1 LFIYYSMAKWD
12 RIDIKRKMPV
22 EELDKRIK
30 NLELDV
36 KVLNRLHFIR
46 NRYLGD
52 SVELAASKS
61 GVTKRVG
68 YIWQDRWNEE
78 RYEGLKPKYGGGRP
92 AQITDEQKKEL
103 YEILTERDDW
113 TTKEIRKLINDK
125 FGIEF
130 SEKHVRT
137 ILRNLG
143 LKFARPYPKDYRRP
157 TNAEEQLK
165 KT

>member
-1 LFIYYSMAKWD
+1 MAKWD
-12 RIDIKRKMPV
+12 RIGIKRKMPV

-30 NLELDV
+30 SLELDV

-61 GVTKRVG
+61 GVTKRIG

-78 RYEGLKPKYGGGRP
+78 GYEGLKPKYGGGRH

-103 YEILTERDDW
+103 KEILSERDDW
-113 TTKEIRKLINDK
+113 TTKEIRKLINHE

-157 TNAEEQLK
+157 VDAEDQLK

>member
-1 LFIYYSMAKWD
+1 MS
-12 RIDIKRKMPV
+12 V

-30 NLELDV
+30 CLEKDV

-68 YIWQDRWNEE
+68 YIWQERWNEE
-78 RYEGLKPKYGGGRP
+78 GYEGLIPKYGGGRP
-92 AQITDEQKKEL
+92 AQVTGNEKKEL
-103 YEILTERDDW
+103 KELLSKRDDW
-113 TTKEIRKLINDK
+113 TTKEVKELIKNK
-125 FGIEF
+125 FGPDF

-137 ILRNLG
+137 ILRDLG
-143 LKFARPYPKDYRRP
+143 LKFAKPYTHDYRKSP
-157 TNAEEQLK
+157 DAGKQLK
-165 KT
+165 KHRTSFNRRTSNNRFFR

>member
-1 LFIYYSMAKWD
+1 MAKWD
-12 RIDIKRKMPV
+12 RIGIKRKMPV

-30 NLELDV
+30 SLELDV

-78 RYEGLKPKYGGGRP
+78 GYGGLIPKYGGGRP
-92 AQITDEQKKEL
+92 AQISDEQKIEL
-103 YEILTERDDW
+103 KEILAKRDDW
-113 TTKEIRKLINDK
+113 TTKEIKQLIKDG

-137 ILRNLG
+137 ILRSIG
-143 LKFARPYPKDYRRP
+143 LKFARPYPKDYRKP
-157 TNAEEQLK
+157 VDAEEQLK

>member
-1 LFIYYSMAKWD
+1 MAKWG
-12 RIDIKRKMPV
+12 RIGIKRKMSA
-22 EELDKRIK
+22 EDLDQQIK
-30 NLELDV
+30 ILEKNV

-68 YIWQDRWNEE
+68 YIWQYRWNEE
-78 RYEGLKPKYGGGRP
+78 GYKGLKPKYGGGRP
-92 AQITDEQKKEL
+92 AQITNKQKEEL
-103 YEILTERDDW
+103 YQILTERDDW
-113 TTKEIRKLINDK
+113 TTKEIKKLIKDK

-137 ILRNLG
+137 ILRSLG

-157 TNAEEQLK
+157 SDAEEQLK

>member
-1 LFIYYSMAKWD
+1 MAKWD
-12 RIDIKRKMPV
+12 RIGIKRKMPV

-30 NLELDV
+30 SLEFDV

-61 GVTKRVG
+61 DVTKRVG
-68 YIWQDRWNEE
+68 YIWQDRWNKEG
-78 RYEGLKPKYGGGRP
+78 YEGLIPKYGGGRI
-92 AQITDEQKKEL
+92 AQISNEQKNEL
-103 YEILTERDDW
+103 KEILAKRDDW
-113 TTKEIRKLINDK
+113 TTKEIKQLIKDK

-137 ILRNLG
+137 ILRSIG

-157 TNAEEQLK
+157 ADAEEQLK

>member
-1 LFIYYSMAKWD
+1 MAKWD
-12 RIDIKRKMPV
+12 RIGIKRKMSA
-22 EELDKRIK
+22 EDLDQQIK
-30 NLELDV
+30 ILEKNV

-68 YIWQDRWNEE
+68 YIWQYRWNEE
-78 RYEGLKPKYGGGRP
+78 GYEGLKPKYRGGRP
-92 AQITDEQKKEL
+92 AQITDKQKEEL
-103 YEILTERDDW
+103 YQILTERDDW
-113 TTKEIRKLINDK
+113 TTKEIRKLIKDK

-137 ILRNLG
+137 ILRSLG
-143 LKFARPYPKDYRRP
+143 LKYARPYPKDYRRP
-157 TNAEEQLK
+157 ADAKEQLK
-165 KT
+165 KHRSSFN

>member
-1 LFIYYSMAKWD
+1 MAKWD
-12 RIDIKRKMPV
+12 RIGIKRKMSV
-22 EELDKRIK
+22 EELDKQIK
-30 NLELDV
+30 SLELDV

-68 YIWQDRWNEE
+68 YIWQERWNKEG
-78 RYEGLKPKYGGGRP
+78 YEGLKPKYGSGRP
-92 AQITDEQKKEL
+92 SKITSQQKNEL
-103 YEILTERDDW
+103 KEILSERDDW
-113 TTKEIRKLINDK
+113 ITKEVKKLINTK
-125 FGIEF
+125 IGVEF

-137 ILRNLG
+137 VLRNLG
-143 LKFARPYPKDYRRP
+143 LKFARPYPKDYGRP
-157 TNAEEQLK
+157 ADAEEQLK

>member
-1 LFIYYSMAKWD
+1 MAKWD
-12 RIDIKRKMPV
+12 RIGIKRKMPV
-22 EELDKRIK
+22 EELDKQIK
-30 NLELDV
+30 SLELDV

-68 YIWQDRWNEE
+68 YIWQERWNKEG
-78 RYEGLKPKYGGGRP
+78 YEGLKPKYGGGRP
-92 AQITDEQKKEL
+92 AQITNQQKSEL
-103 YEILTERDDW
+103 KEILKERDDW
-113 TTKEIRKLINDK
+113 TTKEVRKLINDK
-125 FGIEF
+125 FEVEF

-137 ILRNLG
+137 ILRSLG
-143 LKFARPYPKDYRRP
+143 LKFGKPYPKDYRRP
-157 TNAEEQLK
+157 PDAEEQLK

>member
-1 LFIYYSMAKWD
+1 MAKWD
-12 RIDIKRKMPV
+12 RIGIKRNMPV

-30 NLELDV
+30 RLELDV

-52 SVELAASKS
+52 SVELATSKS

-68 YIWQDRWNEE
+68 YIWQDRWNDEG
-78 RYEGLKPKYGGGRP
+78 YEGLIPKYGGGRP
-92 AQITDEQKKEL
+92 AQISDEQKIEL
-103 YEILTERDDW
+103 KEILAKRDDW
-113 TTKEIRKLINDK
+113 TTKEIKQLINDK
-125 FGIEF
+125 FGIQF

-137 ILRNLG
+137 ILRSIG
-143 LKFARPYPKDYRRP
+143 LKFARSYPKDYRRP
-157 TNAEEQLK
+157 VDAEEQLK

>member
-1 LFIYYSMAKWD
+1 MAKWD
-12 RIDIKRKMPV
+12 RIGIKRKMSA
-22 EELDKRIK
+22 EDLDQQIK
-30 NLELDV
+30 ILEKNV

-68 YIWQDRWNEE
+68 YIWQYRWNEE
-78 RYEGLKPKYGGGRP
+78 GYEGLKPKYRGGRP
-92 AQITDEQKKEL
+92 AQITDKQKEEL
-103 YEILTERDDW
+103 YQILTERDDW
-113 TTKEIRKLINDK
+113 TTKEIRKLIKDK

-137 ILRNLG
+137 ILRSLG
-143 LKFARPYPKDYRRP
+143 LKYARPYPKDYRRP
-157 TNAEEQLK
+157 ADAKEQLK

>member
-1 LFIYYSMAKWD
+1 MAKWD
-12 RIDIKRKMPV
+12 RIGIKRKMPV

-61 GVTKRVG
+61 EVTKRVG

-78 RYEGLKPKYGGGRP
+78 GYEGLKPKYGGGRP

-113 TTKEIRKLINDK
+113 TTKEIRKLIKDK

-137 ILRNLG
+137 ILRSLG

-157 TNAEEQLK
+157 TDAEEQLK

>member
-1 LFIYYSMAKWD
+1 MAKWG
-12 RIDIKRKMPV
+12 RIGIKRKMSA
-22 EELDKRIK
+22 EDLDQQIK
-30 NLELDV
+30 ILEKNV

-68 YIWQDRWNEE
+68 YIWQYRWNEE
-78 RYEGLKPKYGGGRP
+78 GYEGLKPKYRGGRP
-92 AQITDEQKKEL
+92 AQITDKQKEEL
-103 YEILTERDDW
+103 YQILTERDDW
-113 TTKEIRKLINDK
+113 TTKEIRKLIKDK

-137 ILRNLG
+137 ILRSLG
-143 LKFARPYPKDYRRP
+143 LKYARPYPKDYRRP
-157 TNAEEQLK
+157 ADAKEQLK

>member
-1 LFIYYSMAKWD
+1 MAKWG
-12 RIDIKRKMPV
+12 RIGIKRKMSA
-22 EELDKRIK
+22 EDLDQQIK
-30 NLELDV
+30 ILEKNV

-68 YIWQDRWNEE
+68 YIWQYRWNEE
-78 RYEGLKPKYGGGRP
+78 GYEGLKPKYGGGRP
-92 AQITDEQKKEL
+92 AQITDEQKEEL
-103 YEILTERDDW
+103 YQILTERDDW
-113 TTKEIRKLINDK
+113 TTKEIRKLIKDK

-137 ILRNLG
+137 ILRSLG
-143 LKFARPYPKDYRRP
+143 LKYARPYPKDYRRP
-157 TNAEEQLK
+157 ADAKEQLK

>member
-1 LFIYYSMAKWD
+1 MAKWD
-12 RIDIKRKMPV
+12 RIGLKRQMSA

-30 NLELDV
+30 ILEKDV

-68 YIWQDRWNEE
+68 YIWQERWNEE
-78 RYEGLKPKYGGGRP
+78 GYEGLIPKYGGGRP
-92 AQITDEQKKEL
+92 AQLTDNDKNDLK
-103 YEILTERDDW
+103 EILSKRDDW
-113 TTKEIRKLINDK
+113 TTKEIKKLIKDR
-125 FGIEF
+125 FGPDF
-130 SEKHVRT
+130 SEKHVRS
-137 ILRNLG
+137 ILKSLG
-143 LKFARPYPKDYRRP
+143 LKFAKPYPKDYRRP
-157 TNAEEQLK
+157 PDAEKQFK

>member
-1 LFIYYSMAKWD
+1 MAKWD
-12 RIDIKRKMPV
+12 RVGIKHWMTA

-30 NLELDV
+30 SLEKDV

-68 YIWQDRWNEE
+68 YIWQERWNEE
-78 RYEGLKPKYGGGRP
+78 GYEGLIPKYGGGRP
-92 AQITDEQKKEL
+92 AQLLDEDKIKLKQLLSK
-103 YEILTERDDW
+103 RDDW
-113 TTKEIRKLINDK
+113 TTKEVKKLIKDE
-125 FGIEF
+125 FGPDF
-130 SEKHVRT
+130 TEKHVRT
-137 ILRNLG
+137 ILRDLG
-143 LKFARPYPKDYRRP
+143 LKFAKPYPHDYRRP
-157 TNAEEQLK
+157 LDAEDQLK

>member
-1 LFIYYSMAKWD
+1 MSAEDLD
-12 RIDIKRKMPV
+12 QQIKIL
-22 EELDKRIK
+22 EK
-30 NLELDV
+30 NV

-78 RYEGLKPKYGGGRP
+78 GYEGLKPKYGGGRP
-92 AQITDEQKKEL
+92 AQITDEEKSQLK
-103 YEILTERDDW
+103 EILTKRDDW
-113 TTKEIRKLINDK
+113 ITKEIKNLICDR
-125 FGIEF
+125 FGVEY
-130 SEKHVRT
+130 SLKQVRI
-137 ILRNLG
+137 ILRSLG
-143 LKFARPYPKDYRRP
+143 LKYARPYPKDYRRP
-157 TNAEEQLK
+157 ADPKEQLK

>member
-1 LFIYYSMAKWD
+1 MS
-12 RIDIKRKMPV
+12 V

-30 NLELDV
+30 KLELDV
-36 KVLNRLHFIR
+36 KVLNKLHFIR

-61 GVTKRVG
+61 GVTKRIG

-78 RYEGLKPKYGGGRP
+78 GYEGLKPKYGGGRP
-92 AQITDEQKKEL
+92 AQITDEQKSEL

-113 TTKEIRKLINDK
+113 TTKEIRILIKDK

-137 ILRNLG
+137 ILRSLG

-157 TNAEEQLK
+157 SDAEEQLK

>member
-1 LFIYYSMAKWD
+1 MNMAKWD
-12 RIDIKRKMPV
+12 RIGIKRKMSA
-22 EELDKRIK
+22 EDLDQQIK
-30 NLELDV
+30 ILEKNV

-68 YIWQDRWNEE
+68 YIWQYRWNEE
-78 RYEGLKPKYGGGRP
+78 GYEGLKPKYRGGRP
-92 AQITDEQKKEL
+92 AQITNKQKEEL
-103 YEILTERDDW
+103 YQILTERDDW
-113 TTKEIRKLINDK
+113 TTKEIRKLIKDK

-137 ILRNLG
+137 ILRSLG
-143 LKFARPYPKDYRRP
+143 LKYARPYPKDYRRP
-157 TNAEEQLK
+157 ADAKEQLK

>member
-1 LFIYYSMAKWD
+1 MVKWD
-12 RIDIKRKMPV
+12 RIEIKKQMSV

-30 NLELDV
+30 TLEMDV

-68 YIWQDRWNEE
+68 YIWQERWNEE
-78 RYEGLKPKYGGGRP
+78 GYEGLIPKYGGGRP
-92 AQITDEQKKEL
+92 SQITNEQKNQLKEKL
-103 YEILTERDDW
+103 SERDDW
-113 TTKEIRKLINDK
+113 TTKEVRKLIKDNY
-125 FGIEF
+125 GVEF

-137 ILRNLG
+137 ILRDLG
-143 LKFARPYPKDYRRP
+143 LKFAKPYPQDYRR
-157 TNAEEQLK
+157 ASDAAEQLK

>member
-1 LFIYYSMAKWD
+1 MLIFIIMARWD
-12 RIDIKRKMPV
+12 RIGIKHQMSV

-30 NLELDV
+30 CLEKDV

-46 NRYLGD
+46 NRYPGD

-68 YIWQDRWNEE
+68 YIWQERWNEE
-78 RYEGLKPKYGGGRP
+78 GYEGLMPKYGGGRP
-92 AQITDEQKKEL
+92 AKLTEKEKINLKEL
-103 YEILTERDDW
+103 LSKKDDW
-113 TTKEIRKLINDK
+113 TTKKIKKLIKDK
-125 FGIEF
+125 FGPDF

-143 LKFARPYPKDYRRP
+143 LKFGKPYPKDYRRP
-157 TNAEEQLK
+157 FNAENS
-165 KT
+165 

>member
-1 LFIYYSMAKWD
+1 MAKWD
-12 RIDIKRKMPV
+12 RIGIKHQITV

-30 NLELDV
+30 NLEKDV

-68 YIWQDRWNEE
+68 YIWQERWNEE
-78 RYEGLKPKYGGGRP
+78 GYEGLMPKYGGGRP
-92 AQITDEQKKEL
+92 AKLTEKEKINLKEL
-103 YEILTERDDW
+103 LSKKDDW
-113 TTKEIRKLINDK
+113 TTKKIKKLIKDK
-125 FGIEF
+125 FGPDF

-143 LKFARPYPKDYRRP
+143 LKFGKPYPKDYRRP
-157 TNAEEQLK
+157 FNAENS
-165 KT
+165 

>member
-1 LFIYYSMAKWD
+1 MAKWD
-12 RIDIKRKMPV
+12 RIGIKRKMPV
-22 EELDKRIK
+22 EELDRRIK
-30 NLELDV
+30 KLEFDV

-78 RYEGLKPKYGGGRP
+78 GYEGLIPKYGGGRP
-92 AQITDEQKKEL
+92 AQISDEEKIEL
-103 YEILTERDDW
+103 KEILAKRDDW
-113 TTKEIRKLINDK
+113 STKEIKQLIKDE
-125 FGIEF
+125 FAIEF

-137 ILRNLG
+137 ILRSIG

-157 TNAEEQLK
+157 LDAEEQLK

>member
-1 LFIYYSMAKWD
+1 MNMAKWD
-12 RIDIKRKMPV
+12 RIGIKRKMSA
-22 EELDKRIK
+22 EDLDQQIK
-30 NLELDV
+30 ILEKNV

-68 YIWQDRWNEE
+68 YIWQYRWNEE
-78 RYEGLKPKYGGGRP
+78 GYEGLKPKYRGGRP
-92 AQITDEQKKEL
+92 AQITDKQKEEL
-103 YEILTERDDW
+103 YQILTERDDW
-113 TTKEIRKLINDK
+113 TTKEIRKLIKDK

-137 ILRNLG
+137 ILRSLG
-143 LKFARPYPKDYRRP
+143 LKYARPYPKDYRRP
-157 TNAEEQLK
+157 ADAKEQLK

>member
-1 LFIYYSMAKWD
+1 MAKWD
-12 RIDIKRKMPV
+12 RIGIKRKMPV

-30 NLELDV
+30 SLELDV

-78 RYEGLKPKYGGGRP
+78 GYEGLIPKYGGGRP
-92 AQITDEQKKEL
+92 AQISDEEKIEL
-103 YEILTERDDW
+103 KEILAKRDDW
-113 TTKEIRKLINDK
+113 STKEIKQLIKDE
-125 FGIEF
+125 FAIEF

-137 ILRNLG
+137 ILRSIG

-157 TNAEEQLK
+157 VDAEEQLK

>member
-1 LFIYYSMAKWD
+1 MAKWD
-12 RIDIKRKMPV
+12 RIGIKRKMPV

-30 NLELDV
+30 SLELDV

-68 YIWQDRWNEE
+68 YIWQDRWNKEG
-78 RYEGLKPKYGGGRP
+78 YEGLIPKYGGGRP
-92 AQITDEQKKEL
+92 AQISDEQKNEL
-103 YEILTERDDW
+103 KEILAKRDDW
-113 TTKEIRKLINDK
+113 TTKEIKQLIKDK

-137 ILRNLG
+137 ILRSIG

-157 TNAEEQLK
+157 ADAEEQLK

>member
-1 LFIYYSMAKWD
+1 MAKWD
-12 RIDIKRKMPV
+12 RIGIKHQMTV

-30 NLELDV
+30 CLEKDV

-68 YIWQDRWNEE
+68 YIWQERWNEE
-78 RYEGLKPKYGGGRP
+78 GYEGLMPKYGGGRP
-92 AQITDEQKKEL
+92 AKLTEKEKINLKEL
-103 YEILTERDDW
+103 LSKKDDW
-113 TTKEIRKLINDK
+113 TTKKIKKLIKDK
-125 FGIEF
+125 FGPDF

-143 LKFARPYPKDYRRP
+143 LKFGKPYPKDYRRP
-157 TNAEEQLK
+157 FNAENS
-165 KT
+165 

>member
-1 LFIYYSMAKWD
+1 MAKWD
-12 RIDIKRKMPV
+12 RIGIKRKMSA
-22 EELDKRIK
+22 EDLDQQIK
-30 NLELDV
+30 ILEKNV

-68 YIWQDRWNEE
+68 YIWQYRWNEE
-78 RYEGLKPKYGGGRP
+78 GYEGLKPKYRGGRP
-92 AQITDEQKKEL
+92 AQITDKQKEEL
-103 YEILTERDDW
+103 YQILTERDDW
-113 TTKEIRKLINDK
+113 TTKEIRKLIKDK

-137 ILRNLG
+137 ILRSLG
-143 LKFARPYPKDYRRP
+143 LKYARPYRRP
-157 TNAEEQLK
+157 ADAKEQLK

>member
-1 LFIYYSMAKWD
+1 MARWD
-12 RIDIKRKMPV
+12 RIGIKHQMTA

-30 NLELDV
+30 SLEKNV

-68 YIWQDRWNEE
+68 YIWQERWNEE
-78 RYEGLKPKYGGGRP
+78 GYEGLMPKYGGGRP
-92 AQITDEQKKEL
+92 TQLTDKEKINLKEL
-103 YEILTERDDW
+103 LSKRDDW
-113 TTKEIRKLINDK
+113 TTKEIKKLIKDK
-125 FGIEF
+125 FGPDF

-137 ILRNLG
+137 ILRSLG

-157 TNAEEQLK
+157 VDAEEQLK